1 MVRVLEVFGRLD
13 RGGAETLV
21 MELYRHMDRSL
32 IQMDFVKH
40 TTDRGLYEDEIES
53 LGGRIYSVPR
63 YAIWNKRSYKS
74 AWNNLFKQHP
84 EWKIVHG
91 HMPTTAG
98 IYLREAKRYGIKT
111 IAHAHQD
118 TYGPGLLAKIKEIS
132 SRSIRGSADRY
143 LACSEAAGRFYF
155 GDDLLNSKRYQFFPN
170 GIDINKFLFDEL
182 KRKAVREKLGIPSDV
197 VLVGTVGRLTFQKNP
212 FGILD
217 ICSCLFASEERRE
230 KYKFIWT
237 GTGELEDKI
246 KTEVRKR
253 GLSENVMFTGVR
265 SDVEAVL
272 SAMDVFV
279 FPSIWEGL
287 GIAAV
292 EAQANGL
299 PVLASDVITRE
310 VSVTGRVEF
319 LPLSDYCQW
328 AKRIVRV
335 DKTRQ
340 DDRDKIREAGFDISD
355 CTKRLSDLYMGLI
368 R

>member
-1 MVRVLEVFGRLD
+1 MLRVLEVFGRLD

-40 TTDRGLYEDEIES
+40 TTDRGGYEDEIES
-53 LGGRIYSVPR
+53 LGGRVYSVPR
-63 YAIWNKRSYKS
+63 YAIWNKRNYRS
-74 AWNNLFKQHP
+74 AWKNLFDKHP
-84 EWKIVHG
+84 EWRVVHG

-98 IYLREAKRYGIKT
+98 IYLREAKKNGMKT

-118 TYGPGLLAKIKEIS
+118 TYGPGLPAKIREIT

-143 LACSEAAGRFYF
+143 LACSEAAGRYYY
-155 GDDLLNSKRYQFFPN
+155 GDEIFNSKRYHYFTN
-170 GIDINKFLFDEL
+170 GIDINKFSFDES
-182 KRKAVREKLGIPSDV
+182 KRKAIREELGIALDA
-197 VLVGTVGRLTFQKNP
+197 VLVGTVGRLTPPKNP
-212 FGILD
+212 SGIIN
-217 ICSCLFASEERRE
+217 ICSYLFANEDRRK

-246 KTEVRKR
+246 KSEIKKR
-253 GLSENVMFTGVR
+253 GLSDNVIFTGVR
-265 SDVEAVL
+265 PDVEAIL
-272 SAMDVFV
+272 SALDVFI

-299 PVLASDVITRE
+299 PVFASDVIPRE
-310 VSVTGRVEF
+310 VNVTGRVEF
-319 LPLSDYCQW
+319 LPLSDYRLW
-328 AKRIVRV
+328 AKHIVKV

-340 DDRDKIREAGFDISD
+340 DDRGLIKEAGFDISD
-355 CTKRLSDLYMGLI
+355 CTEWLSNLYIGLAK
-368 R
+368 